1 MRENYIRQIL
11 NIQRS
16 FIESHNRCVE
26 SHNQYLTI
34 LQNILNLGNSNN
46 KGVFVSDGLEQ
57 IRCHQLQ

>member
-26 SHNQYLTI
+26 SHNQYI
-34 LQNILNLGNSNN
+34 NA
-46 KGVFVSDGLEQ
+46 F
-57 IRCHQLQ
+57 RA